1 MRLRGQPEL
10 IPTRPDFRSFRKPS
24 CRTTVTFR
32 ALHQKNPHLIWPY
45 SHRSLMDDTVSFI
58 ERLTMSEL
66 IKPLL
71 VDIPTAARMLA
82 VSRDHVY
89 RLIRNRELRSV
100 EMGNGRAKTR
110 IRVADLEALITSRTF
125 A

>member
-1 MRLRGQPEL
+1 MAVAAVSDHFHAQKCVASASSK
-10 IPTRPDFRSFRKPS
+10 RS
-24 CRTTVTFR
+24 
-32 ALHQKNPHLIWPY
+32 PHLI
-45 SHRSLMDDTVSFI
+45 SHYRPRTARNGKVPSP
-58 ERLTMSEL
+58 ERLTMSEFP
-66 IKPLL
+66 KPLL

-110 IRVADLEALITSRTF
+110 IRIADLEALIKARTF

>member
-1 MRLRGQPEL
+1 MAMNTHAMSSNTQRLVSGCRPMRYEHLKSHLR
-10 IPTRPDFRSFRKPS
+10 
-24 CRTTVTFR
+24 
-32 ALHQKNPHLIWPY
+32 
-45 SHRSLMDDTVSFI
+45 HRSVTSDTVSLA

-110 IRVADLEALITSRTF
+110 IRVADLEALISSRTF